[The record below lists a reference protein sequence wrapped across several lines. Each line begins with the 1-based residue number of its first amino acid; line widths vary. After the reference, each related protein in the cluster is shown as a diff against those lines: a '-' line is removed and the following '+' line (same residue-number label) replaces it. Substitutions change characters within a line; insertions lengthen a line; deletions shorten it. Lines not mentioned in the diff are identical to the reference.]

1 MARRGGGLAVVHR
14 DSFISRVINSESFSS
29 FESQLLKVGSLNA
42 FYSVLI
48 YRPPGPAGVFLTDFT
63 DFLSSIIKLEKV
75 LIIGDFNLHIDDST
89 SNTAVDILSITDSF
103 NFIQHVTG
111 PTHIKGHTL
120 DLVFSLGLDI
130 VNARVEDVH
139 VSDHSCVFFNINF
152 PRDPPPLRIRAQRRI
167 INYDTAERFSALFD
181 PCSLMGCT
189 DVDVL
194 IQSFND
200 QCLSILDKVAPV
212 KSSTVYHKKHCP
224 WIDEAIQSFR
234 RNCRKVE
241 RLWKSSKLEVHRL
254 HLKELRVTLN
264 EMLRKARTCFFSQLI
279 SLNKHNP
286 RILFDTINKIVSP
299 SSPQATVSSKS
310 ACNDFLH
317 FFVNKI
323 RDVRIN
329 ISPSLSQI
337 SACDLS
343 PAHCWSTFTPVTLHD
358 ITSLLHS
365 LKPSSCPMD
374 VVPTVLFVQAFDSIG
389 PCIVEMLNT
398 SLLTGVVPSFF

>member
-1 MARRGGGLAVVHR
+1 M
-14 DSFISRVINSESFSS
+14 
-29 FESQLLKVGSLNA
+29 
-42 FYSVLI
+42 
-48 YRPPGPAGVFLTDFT
+48 
-63 DFLSSIIKLEKV
+63 
-75 LIIGDFNLHIDDST
+75 
-89 SNTAVDILSITDSF
+89 
-103 NFIQHVTG
+103 
-111 PTHIKGHTL
+111 
-120 DLVFSLGLDI
+120 
-130 VNARVEDVH
+130 
-139 VSDHSCVFFNINF
+139 SDHSCVFFNINF

-241 RLWKSSKLEVHRL
+241 RLWKSSKLEVYRL

-365 LKPSSCPMD
+365 LNPSSCPMD
-374 VVPTVLFVQAFDSIG
+374 VVPTVIFVQAFDSIG

-398 SLLTGVVPSFF
+398 SLLTGVFKHAVVKPVLKKPSLDPLQPKSYRPISKLPFMSKIIEKVVAEKLTLFLEKHELFDNFQSGFRKKHSTETALLKVSSDIMMSADS